1 MTANNRKAYLGN
13 LKKLVDEYNKYLSS
27 FYWEKPIDTAN
38 SAQTE
43 KVKSGHKGPTP
54 KAGQWVRMGKY
65 KNTLS
70 KVYKKNWLR

>member
-38 SAQTE
+38 SA
-43 KVKSGHKGPTP
+43 
-54 KAGQWVRMGKY
+54 
-65 KNTLS
+65 
-70 KVYKKNWLR
+70 